1 MQTIITNLKRASV
14 EIILLSLL
22 CEEPMYGYQL
32 AQEIKKR
39 IGFADTL
46 SVTIITYSHIVQAL

>member
-1 MQTIITNLKRASV
+1 MVATLISPFHYTDFT
-14 EIILLSLL
+14 
-22 CEEPMYGYQL
+22 
-32 AQEIKKR
+32 QEIKKR